1 MVRQLFHSVS
11 RLCKRHVRHWRNSLK
26 SCGKKTKKT
35 LLPVPVRGGNWPL
48 QLLSYLRIP
57 PLDPWKEKKSK
68 QTEGRCEVI
77 SGNSS
82 LIVLFWPPTPHAIQQ
97 QRRCAEKKTRAQVRA
112 HATEV
117 EDEVLRINAQRRR
130 GQRESSFCFA
140 AGSAGERLWANKL
153 LSVSRK
159 KKRKT
164 KKSSRAHKRP
174 ARIGPFVWQRVC
186 FECLYENSLK
196 RKKKEEGQ
204 SFQMLILRRRLLV

>member
-48 QLLSYLRIP
+48 QLLSNLRIP
-57 PLDPWKEKKSK
+57 PLDPWKEKKKANK
-68 QTEGRCEVI
+68 QKGGVKWSVETPHW
-77 SGNSS
+77 SFSFDPQPLTLYNSS
-82 LIVLFWPPTPHAIQQ
+82 VGA
-97 QRRCAEKKTRAQVRA
+97 RKKKHTRAQVRA
-112 HATEV
+112 HATGV

-153 LSVSRK
+153 LSVSQK

-196 RKKKEEGQ
+196 KKKKKRDKA
-204 SFQMLILRRRLLV
+204 FKC